1 MHKMLENPEKEQV
14 IASSFQEYERRWL
27 KDQAMAI
34 MDHVVSCVGF
44 GVAFFKVELK
54 VLRCVFT
61 F

>member
-1 MHKMLENPEKEQV
+1 MIVLQIPTSSRRCAKEL
-14 IASSFQEYERRWL
+14 F
-27 KDQAMAI
+27 
-34 MDHVVSCVGF
+34 VVSCVGF